1 MLTPPHTPTE
11 HNSANSNLH
20 CTQIYEME
28 LLRQRSN
35 PIVSHSS
42 TPYYHHHMQQK
53 HETNRMAG
61 LNHIQQIPLSVQ
73 QYHQQQHQM
82 LLQAHIPNMQMQTN
96 YAYQVSDVCFPL
108 KIIIITIHNN
118 LTCAI

>member
-11 HNSANSNLH
+11 DNSSNNNLH

-35 PIVSHSS
+35 PIMSHSS
-42 TPYYHHHMQQK
+42 PYYHHHMQPKPK
-53 HETNRMAG
+53 HEINQMAG
-61 LNHIQQIPLSVQ
+61 LNHIRQIPLSVQ

-96 YAYQVSDVCFPL
+96 YVYQVSYVYFSL
-108 KIIIITIHNN
+108 KKLLLLSVI
-118 LTCAI
+118 